1 MENVVYSILDFVA
14 NYFRPERRLMRD
26 AAGEIMTAEAVRIA
40 RSELVEYPLDVHI
53 TTEAEHRYRIF
64 KLLDKV
70 SDEAPRTRVPK
81 QIRLP
86 KKRGRS

>member
-1 MENVVYSILDFVA
+1 
-14 NYFRPERRLMRD
+14 
-26 AAGEIMTAEAVRIA
+26 MTA
-40 RSELVEYPLDVHI
+40 ELVEYLLDVHI

-70 SDEAPRTRVPK
+70 SDQAPRTRVPK